1 MECVAAQAGRWGEK
15 PVGTCGCSL
24 IAPQKNRKLRNP
36 LNYDDKGL
44 GVGNL
49 QREENLERLP

>member
-1 MECVAAQAGRWGEK
+1 MECVAAQTGRWGGK
-15 PVGTCGCSL
+15 VVGTCGWSL

-36 LNYDDKGL
+36 LNYDKGL
-44 GVGNL
+44 GAGNL